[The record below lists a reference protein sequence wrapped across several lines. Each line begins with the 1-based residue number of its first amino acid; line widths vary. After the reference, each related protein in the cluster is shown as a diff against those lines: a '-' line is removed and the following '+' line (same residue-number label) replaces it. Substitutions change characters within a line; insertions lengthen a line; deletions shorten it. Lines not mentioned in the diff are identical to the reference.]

1 MPDVREFR
9 EETRAWLNDNC
20 PTGARGTGQVHTGS
34 SKIPITNTDTELWL
48 ERMAN
53 KGWTCPTWKKEY
65 GGGGLNTTEYMIL
78 LEEMRAI
85 NARPPLMNRGTSMV
99 GPTIVEFGNEEQ
111 KLRLLPMI
119 ARGEGAWCQGYSE
132 PGSGSDLASLRTS
145 AKDCG
150 DHFLISGQKIWTS
163 DADTCDWIFILVRT
177 DSKAPKHEGISFFVM
192 PMDQSGITVRPIRLI
207 SGASPFCETFLDE
220 AVAERRNMIGLPNQG
235 WTVGKRLLQHERSG
249 MEMLVSGSASSRQVT
264 TVDAAKKY
272 VGMHNGQIA
281 DAHFRGKLLNY
292 EMGMDAYKLTQR
304 RIVEEAG
311 NGGTP
316 GPVTSI
322 IKTVGTELQQEQSDL
337 MTSMMGTEGYGGEG
351 PGFTQTQLNHARS
364 WLYGRAHSIYSGS
377 NEIQRNIIAK
387 RVLGLPD

>member
-9 EETRAWLNDNC
+9 EETRAWLNTNC
-20 PTGARGTGQVHTGS
+20 PIGARGTGQVHSGS

-163 DADTCDWIFILVRT
+163 YADRADKIFCLVRT
-177 DSKAPKHEGISFFVM
+177 GPQEPKHDGISF
-192 PMDQSGITVRPIRLI
+192 L
-207 SGASPFCETFLDE
+207 
-220 AVAERRNMIGLPNQG
+220 
-235 WTVGKRLLQHERSG
+235 
-249 MEMLVSGSASSRQVT
+249 
-264 TVDAAKKY
+264 
-272 VGMHNGQIA
+272 
-281 DAHFRGKLLNY
+281 
-292 EMGMDAYKLTQR
+292 
-304 RIVEEAG
+304 
-311 NGGTP
+311 
-316 GPVTSI
+316 
-322 IKTVGTELQQEQSDL
+322 
-337 MTSMMGTEGYGGEG
+337 
-351 PGFTQTQLNHARS
+351 
-364 WLYGRAHSIYSGS
+364 
-377 NEIQRNIIAK
+377 
-387 RVLGLPD
+387 